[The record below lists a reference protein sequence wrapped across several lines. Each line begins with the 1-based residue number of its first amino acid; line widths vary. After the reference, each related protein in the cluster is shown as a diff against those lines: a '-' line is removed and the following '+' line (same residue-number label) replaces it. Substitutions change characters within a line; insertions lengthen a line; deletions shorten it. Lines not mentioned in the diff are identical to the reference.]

1 VTQQDEATVNSLWW
15 LSEFPPDQGG
25 IGTFASLIAP
35 ALAARG
41 NESTLLVCQGESS
54 DDILDGVRVVRE
66 PVRAAFERAEP
77 ASIVRMRRKI
87 VALKNEVAAD
97 LYHLHITDP
106 TPIIHLSTL
115 NEAPAPTI
123 TTLHNEMLQR
133 FPADDR
139 ESVMTRTLDESRII
153 VCCSGSSARLNAGA
167 SPRFAT
173 KVVAIPNGIAIDCG
187 PLPLPDNPTLLA
199 IGRLV
204 EQKAFHRAIEAM
216 PHVLEARPDAHL
228 RILGEG
234 PERARLESLVDE
246 LGVRDSVSL
255 PGHVPHSTMIEEFT
269 RAQVVVAPSVHEGLP
284 YALLEAASY
293 GRPIVGTNVG
303 GIRDVVTHGV
313 NGVLVEPDAADQ
325 DPSVLADSM
334 LSILNSNELARSYAA
349 AGRRHIER
357 HLSLEKCVE
366 RYEHVY
372 RAAVQGPHDVA
383 IIVPA
388 YNAERHIAASLD
400 SILHDVAR
408 PEHHDLTFQIL
419 VVDDGS
425 TDSTQEIAESYA
437 HHGIEVFSQ
446 PNLGAAMARNAGLA
460 LTRSEFVAHFDADDL
475 WEPGRLAALLEPF
488 RAADGNDLDAT
499 FGCAVDFADDDA
511 PANAMVTT
519 EPRLTRMPA
528 VGLLR
533 RTAHQTY
540 GGFPTGDRDD
550 QIGWAS
556 VALAK
561 GLRHTNVASV
571 VMRRRIHGT
580 NTSHQFAFTNDLS
593 RVAMVKRALEARRNA
608 ARQAASGDIADDA

>member
-1 VTQQDEATVNSLWW
+1 MNSLWW
-15 LSEFPPDQGG
+15 LPEFPPNQGG
-25 IGTFASLIAP
+25 IGTFASLVAP

-41 NESTLLVCQGESS
+41 NVTTLLVCQGESS
-54 DDILDGVRVVRE
+54 GDILDGVRIVRE
-66 PVRAAFERAEP
+66 PVRTAFERAEP

-115 NEAPAPTI
+115 SEAPAPTI
-123 TTLHNEMLQR
+123 TTLHNEMLQQ
-133 FPADDR
+133 FPTDDR
-139 ESVMTRTLDESRII
+139 ESLMARVLDESRII
-153 VCCSGSSARLNAGA
+153 VCCSGSSALLNAGA

-173 KVVAIPNGIAIDCG
+173 KVVAIPNGIAIDRG

-204 EQKAFHRAIEAM
+204 EQKGFHRAIEAM
-216 PHVLEARPDAHL
+216 PHVLEARPDTHL

-255 PGHVPHSTMIEEFT
+255 PGHVHHSTMVEEFT

-313 NGVLVEPDAADQ
+313 NGVLVEPDAADH
-325 DPSVLADSM
+325 DPSVLADSV

-372 RAAVQGPHDVA
+372 RAAVQEPHDVA

-388 YNAERHIAASLD
+388 YNAARHLAASLD
-400 SILHDVAR
+400 SILHDVAH

-425 TDSTQEIAESYA
+425 TDSTQEIAKSYA

-446 PNLGAAMARNAGLA
+446 PNLGGPMARNAGLA

-475 WEPGRLAALLEPF
+475 WEPGRLAALLAPF
-488 RAADGNDLDAT
+488 RAQHGDDLDAT
-499 FGCAVDFADDDA
+499 FGLAIEFADDDA
-511 PANAMVTT
+511 PANATVTA
-519 EPRLTRMPA
+519 EPRLARMPT

-533 RTAHQTY
+533 RTAHQTH
-540 GGFPTGDRDD
+540 GGFTTNDHND
-550 QIGWAS
+550 QFGWAS
-556 VALAK
+556 LALAK

-571 VMRRRIHGT
+571 VIRRRIHGT
-580 NTSHQFAFTNDLS
+580 NTSHRFAFTTDTS
-593 RVAMVKRALEARRNA
+593 RVAVVKQALEARRSA
-608 ARQAASGDIADDA
+608 TRQDASSDIADHA

>member
-1 VTQQDEATVNSLWW
+1 MTQQDEAALKSLWW

-25 IGTFASLIAP
+25 IGTFASLVAP

-41 NESTLLVCQGESS
+41 NTTTLLVCQGESS

-66 PVRAAFERAEP
+66 PVRTAFERAEP

-123 TTLHNEMLQR
+123 VTLHGEILNR
-133 FPADDR
+133 FPGDDR
-139 ESVMTRTLDESRII
+139 ESLMARVLDESRII
-153 VCCSGSSARLNAGA
+153 VCCSASSACLNAGA
-167 SPRFAT
+167 SPRFAA
-173 KVVAIPNGIAIDCG
+173 KIVAIPNGIAIDRG
-187 PLPLPDNPTLLA
+187 PLPLPDHPTLLA
-199 IGRLV
+199 IGCLV
-204 EQKAFHRAIEAM
+204 EDKAFHRAIAAM
-216 PHVLEARPDAHL
+216 AHVLQSRPDAHL

-234 PERARLESLVDE
+234 PERERLESLIDE
-246 LGVRDSVSL
+246 LGVGDSVSL
-255 PGHVPHSTMIEEFT
+255 PGYVHHSTIVEEFT
-269 RAQVVVAPSVHEGLP
+269 RAQVVVAPSVREGLP
-284 YALLEAASY
+284 YALLEAALY

-313 NGVLVEPDAADQ
+313 NGLLVEPGAADQ

-334 LSILNSNELARSYAA
+334 LTILNANELARSYAA

-357 HLSLEKCVE
+357 HLSIDKCVE
-366 RYEHVY
+366 RYEHVC
-372 RAAVQGPHDVA
+372 RAATQGPHDVA

-388 YNAERHIAASLD
+388 YNAERHLAASLD

-437 HHGIEVFSQ
+437 HHGVEVFSQ
-446 PNLGAAMARNAGLA
+446 PNTGGAMARNAGLA
-460 LTRSEFVAHFDADDL
+460 LTRSEFIAHSDADDL
-475 WEPGRLAALLEPF
+475 WEPGRLAALLAPF
-488 RAADGNDLDAT
+488 RAENGDDLDAT
-499 FGCAVDFADDDA
+499 FGLAVDFADDDA

-519 EPRLTRMPA
+519 EPRLARMPT

-533 RTAHQTY
+533 RTAHQTH
-540 GGFPTGDRDD
+540 GGFPTGDHNDL
-550 QIGWAS
+550 IGWAS
-556 VALAK
+556 LALAQ

-571 VMRRRIHGT
+571 VIRRRIHGT
-580 NTSHQFAFTNDLS
+580 NTSHQFAFTTDTS
-593 RVAMVKRALEARRNA
+593 RVAVVKRALEARRRA
-608 ARQAASGDIADDA
+608 ARQAACGDIADDA

>member
-1 VTQQDEATVNSLWW
+1 MTQQDEATVNSLWW

-519 EPRLTRMPA
+519 EPRLTRMPV